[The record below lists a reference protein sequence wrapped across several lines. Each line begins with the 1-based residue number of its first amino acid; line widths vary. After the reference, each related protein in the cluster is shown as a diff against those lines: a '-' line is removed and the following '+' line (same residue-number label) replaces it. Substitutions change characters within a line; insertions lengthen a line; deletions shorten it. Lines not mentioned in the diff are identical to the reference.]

1 MLPIPC
7 VEISGDLHVDFHG
20 MGVVR
25 TLALRILQHNQN
37 RLQRSSCLA
46 LEWQSFLELEI
57 WLPGF
62 TDHSFFILFPSF
74 PIFPHFSRA
83 KAPQHPPLPP
93 SIHCKH

>member
-74 PIFPHFSRA
+74 SHFSSFQSS
-83 KAPQHPPLPP
+83 KSTPTPPTASFDSL
-93 SIHCKH
+93 

>member
-46 LEWQSFLELEI
+46 LEMAKFL
-57 WLPGF
+57 G
-62 TDHSFFILFPSF
+62 T
-74 PIFPHFSRA
+74 
-83 KAPQHPPLPP
+83 
-93 SIHCKH
+93 